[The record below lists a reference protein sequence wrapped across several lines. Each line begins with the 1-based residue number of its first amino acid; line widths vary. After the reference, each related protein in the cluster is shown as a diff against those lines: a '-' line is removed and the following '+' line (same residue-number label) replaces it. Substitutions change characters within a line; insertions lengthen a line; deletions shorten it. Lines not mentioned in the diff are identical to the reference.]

1 MTTSSSL
8 SSAPQQVT
16 KRQAW
21 IRATRPRVFTAA
33 YVPMGIAAAA
43 ALRDGVFQLLP
54 FALSLIGVML
64 LQTAANLVNEYYDFK
79 RGADELKVA
88 GQGMAIKH
96 FGLTP
101 REIGIGAVL
110 TLVGGCLIGLFLLTQ
125 SGPALLWIGLGGA
138 LVAVTYTAGPFPLA
152 YHGLGEVAAG
162 IFMGPMIVIGA
173 YYVMSRGQ
181 IAPDLWLISIP
192 AALMVAAI
200 LHANNLRDMDAD
212 RAVNKRTLAVL
223 LGRDAA
229 RVEYMLLVGGAY
241 FALVVLVL
249 TKMVPPT
256 TLLAFL
262 TAREAQALMRI
273 FNHQTD
279 PAALHPAQGRTAK
292 LHGQFGLLMVAG
304 WLLWLLADALI

>member
-1 MTTSSSL
+1 MSQQPPATSQPP
-8 SSAPQQVT
+8 AVT

-33 YVPMGIAAAA
+33 YVPMGVAAAA

-54 FALSLIGVML
+54 FILALIGVML
-64 LQTAANLVNEYYDFK
+64 LQTAANLVNEYYDFR

-101 REIGIGAVL
+101 REVGIGAVVS
-110 TLVGGCLIGLFLLTQ
+110 LVAGCLIGLFLVAY
-125 SGPALLWIGLGGA
+125 SGTALLWIGIGGA

-152 YHGLGEVAAG
+152 YNGLGEVAAG
-162 IFMGPMIVIGA
+162 VFMGPMIVIGA

-181 IAPDLWLISIP
+181 LAPDLWLISLP
-192 AALMVAAI
+192 VALMVAAI

-223 LGRDAA
+223 LGRDFA
-229 RVEYMLLVGGAY
+229 RIEYMLLVGGAY
-241 FALVVLVL
+241 VALVLLVL
-249 TKMVPPT
+249 FGVMPVT
-256 TLLAFL
+256 TLLALL
-262 TAREAQALMRI
+262 TVPEARTLVHI
-273 FNHQTD
+273 FNTETD
-279 PAALHPAQGRTAK
+279 AATLHPAQGRTAK
-292 LHGQFGLLMVAG
+292 LHGKFGLFIVVG
-304 WLLWLLADALI
+304 WLAWLLLDLVI